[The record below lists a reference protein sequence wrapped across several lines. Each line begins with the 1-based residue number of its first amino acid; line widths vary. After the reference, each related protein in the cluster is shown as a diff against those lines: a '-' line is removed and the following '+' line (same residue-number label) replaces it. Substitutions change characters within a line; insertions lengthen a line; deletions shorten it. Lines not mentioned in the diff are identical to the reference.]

1 MELIIGLGIYILCVI
16 VSYTTWEHF
25 TSSMVEDYECA
36 VVAGLLSPLVFP
48 IWIIYKLYKKL
59 LESIF

>member
-1 MELIIGLGIYILCVI
+1 MELVIGLGLYILCVI
-16 VSYTTWEHF
+16 VSCTTLEHF
-25 TSSMVEDYECA
+25 NSELVEDYECA
-36 VVAGLLSPLVFP
+36 VVVGILSPLVFP